1 LLGRTNYTTISG
13 MQSEPGLLSPQRVA
27 ELERLLGKHER
38 KAKTSISLSA
48 ELLRAAD
55 LIAGTAQRSAL
66 IEQAL
71 RRHLKAILRR
81 SRHQSDLAAI
91 DAQAM
96 VTNRESDDLLG
107 LQAWP
112 E

>member
-1 LLGRTNYTTISG
+1 
-13 MQSEPGLLSPQRVA
+13 MQSETALLSPQRAA

-66 IEQAL
+66 IERAL
-71 RRHLKAILRR
+71 RHHLKSLLRR
-81 SRHQSDLAAI
+81 SRQQRDLAAI
-91 DAQAM
+91 AAQAM
-96 VTNRESDDLLG
+96 VTNRESDELLA